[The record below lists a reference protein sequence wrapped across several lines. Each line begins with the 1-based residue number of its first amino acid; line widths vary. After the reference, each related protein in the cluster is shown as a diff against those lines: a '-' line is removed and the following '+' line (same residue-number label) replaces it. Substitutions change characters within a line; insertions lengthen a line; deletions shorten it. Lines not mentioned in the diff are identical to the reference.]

1 MQLMQGVGRLI
12 RSESDRGL
20 VVVCDKRL
28 IDPACRWGKLVWQS
42 LPPFART
49 KDAQAAQN
57 FLHEKINKS

>member
-1 MQLMQGVGRLI
+1 
-12 RSESDRGL
+12 